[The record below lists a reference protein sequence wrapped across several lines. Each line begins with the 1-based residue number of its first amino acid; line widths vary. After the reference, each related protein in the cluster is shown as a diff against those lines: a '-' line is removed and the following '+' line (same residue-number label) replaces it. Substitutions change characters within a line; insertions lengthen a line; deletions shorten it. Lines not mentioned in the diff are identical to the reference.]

1 MKKLFLSLF
10 FTFSFILLPIDN
22 VEAVSKSAVKRD
34 CKLKNF
40 RSGVWK
46 IRIDPRNTTLAAPG
60 RMFFETQFTSGGAL
74 IANKTS
80 YYDYYNSE
88 GDSDSSDYGMGFYNG
103 ENGIVVRT
111 TSTGKR
117 SCQVI
122 LLMDGLSYTNSSQS
136 SGYAF
141 EVTAAGYAPG
151 NQLKKNDQGTIL
163 LPNGTVTYGSTT
175 YQADIFLQRIL

>member
-46 IRIDPRNTTLAAPG
+46 VRIDPRNTDTDNSG
-60 RMFFETQFTSGGAL
+60 RMYFEAQFRSNGTM
-74 IANKTS
+74 IASKTTA
-80 YYDYYNSE
+80 YDYYNPVGGSGYGIGVVE
-88 GDSDSSDYGMGFYNG
+88 SDSGL
-103 ENGIVVRT
+103 VVQT

-117 SCQVI
+117 ACQV
-122 LLMDGLSYTNSSQS
+122 GFVFSGYSWTNSAKT
-136 SGYAF
+136 SGYAIDI
-141 EVTAAGYAPG
+141 TAVGYAPG
-151 NQLKKNDQGTIL
+151 NELKKNSQGQIL
-163 LPNGTVTYGSTT
+163 LPNATISYGGGSDK
-175 YQADIFLQRIL
+175 QSDVFLQRIL